1 MLRRIARAILE
12 PFTKILRKFFDPRFA
27 KVESGVAKNY
37 AKLQAVA
44 ELVWTDSHAA
54 TVRDEAVR
62 DGITL
67 TNTRITRIESNLAAQ
82 QAYLQDT
89 QMKLDYLMTDIG
101 LIRPL
106 IESLPPEARGE
117 GTADDLT
124 IGAATL
130 LNYAESHRGFRS
142 QAGLWFNPPDIVAYD
157 AGHVSLSA
165 ITERSVEIPF
175 VLSSVTANKP
185 PGSNVLDVG
194 CSESLV
200 PLEFA
205 SLGYPVTGIDLR
217 EYPLSH
223 PNLQTF
229 AVPLEDWETDATFDV
244 VVCLSSI
251 EHFGLGTYGEEA
263 TADRLDHAA
272 MRILRD
278 RIEPD
283 GLLVM
288 TIPFGETEETPVQRM
303 YDRDDLDKLLEGWVI
318 DTIDV
323 AVPVE
328 DGWVVLDEIPEPA
341 PTADPPVTR
350 QVALI
355 TAHPDV

>member
-1 MLRRIARAILE
+1 MLKKIARILLE
-12 PFTKILRKFFDPRFA
+12 PFTAVFRKFFDPRFFKLESADA
-27 KVESGVAKNY
+27 KTY
-37 AKLQAVA
+37 AKLDAVA
-44 ELVWTDSHAA
+44 EAIWTDSHAA
-54 TVRDEAVR
+54 SVRDVAIR
-62 DGITL
+62 DGLTL
-67 TNTRITRIESNLAAQ
+67 TNTRITRIESELAAQ

-89 QMKLDYLMTDIG
+89 QRKLDYLMSDIG
-101 LIRPL
+101 LLQPI
-106 IESLPPEARGE
+106 IASLPPEVRNE

-124 IGAATL
+124 IGASAL

-142 QAGLWFNPPDIVAYD
+142 QAGLWFNPPDIVEYSD
-157 AGHVSLSA
+157 GEVSLSA

-175 VLSSVTANKP
+175 VLSAVTSGK
-185 PGSNVLDVG
+185 GTDSTVLDVG

-205 SLGYPVTGIDLR
+205 SLGYSVTGIDLR
-217 EYPLSH
+217 AYPLHH

-229 AVPLEDWETDATFDV
+229 ATPLEDWDTDATFDV

-263 TADRLDHAA
+263 ATDRLDHRA
-272 MRILRD
+272 MRMLLD

-283 GLLVM
+283 GLLAM
-288 TIPFGETEETPVQRM
+288 TIPFGETEVTPVQRM
-303 YDRDDLDKLLEGWVI
+303 YDRDDLDALLEGWVI
-318 DTIDV
+318 DTIAV
-323 AVPVE
+323 AVPAE
-328 DGWVVLDEIPEPA
+328 EGWVVLDEIPTPA
-341 PTADPPVTR
+341 PTTDPPVTR